1 MASFNWTC
9 PHCDRDQT
17 VTDAKQDV
25 VHGSFHTGG
34 SRDGQL
40 GIHSRAITCA
50 NSTCS
55 KTTVTVWLGEFINN
69 PARQLVANFNA
80 TPLFS
85 RRIVPEGSAK
95 SFPDYV
101 PEAIRNDYV
110 EACLIRDLSP
120 KASAT
125 LARRCLQ
132 GMVRHFGQV
141 KPGTLFSE
149 ISALE
154 SAVLDGTAPR
164 GVSEDSIS
172 ALNAVRKVGN
182 IGAHM
187 EADVDVIVDVEGN
200 EAQVLIELIESLIED
215 WYIET
220 NKRRVRFA
228 SAVALAETK
237 AVQLSQA
244 KAKALPSPTQVP

>member
-1 MASFNWTC
+1 
-9 PHCDRDQT
+9 
-17 VTDAKQDV
+17 
-25 VHGSFHTGG
+25 
-34 SRDGQL
+34 
-40 GIHSRAITCA
+40 
-50 NSTCS
+50 
-55 KTTVTVWLGEFINN
+55 
-69 PARQLVANFNA
+69 
-80 TPLFS
+80 
-85 RRIVPEGSAK
+85 
-95 SFPDYV
+95 
-101 PEAIRNDYV
+101 
-110 EACLIRDLSP
+110 
-120 KASAT
+120 
-125 LARRCLQ
+125 
-132 GMVRHFGQV
+132 MVRHFGQV